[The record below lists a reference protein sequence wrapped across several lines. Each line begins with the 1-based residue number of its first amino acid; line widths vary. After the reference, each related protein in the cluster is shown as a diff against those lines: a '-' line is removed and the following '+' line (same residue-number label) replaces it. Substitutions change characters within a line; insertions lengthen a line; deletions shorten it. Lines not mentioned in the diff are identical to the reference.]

1 MYGGRN
7 TSSDRQVI
15 TLKILVDKTRNRVIF
30 AESDYEF
37 IDTLLSFLT
46 LPLGK
51 VVRLLS
57 SESAAIGSVTRIYGS
72 VSSLE
77 ARNLRNDQYKDLL
90 LDPRNASESECNRLK
105 LHACSL
111 GRGIWY
117 TREEDG
123 GVFLKGG
130 AARFMITDDL
140 QVIPGSTA
148 ACISLFRK
156 LGIKDG
162 NGVEERTVEIG
173 AKEVLLLLKF
183 ALLSKS
189 PLTAV
194 ILPNQGSS
202 IKDTVKFQQKKTA
215 QSDKKSRAANSNN
228 MNLKLLVS
236 KSKKTILYA
245 EAGVD
250 VVEFL
255 FSFLTFPI
263 GSVIKLLGK
272 NSGFGCMDNLY
283 KSAEVLSAGSYIK
296 SEECK
301 KIVCPKLVLFSKFEK
316 QLLQIEEA
324 FYPQYKFNFDS
335 GSWSETDAKAESK
348 SSPAE
353 PLEEGGRFPV
363 VMAPTGEINAGKGY
377 MKGPATFMITDNLYV
392 TPLSPIMSVALLNQ
406 LNVPINDVVERVVTM
421 GIDEALTLLNASLIS
436 KTVLSDVFN
445 QREPHPEVMLKV

>member
-7 TSSDRQVI
+7 TSSDRQ
-15 TLKILVDKTRNRVIF
+15 ILVDKTRNRVIF
-30 AESDYEF
+30 AESDFEF
-37 IDTLLSFLT
+37 IDSLLSFLT

-77 ARNLRNDQYKDLL
+77 SRNLRNDQYKDLL
-90 LDPRNASESECNRLK
+90 LDPKNASESECNRLK

-111 GRGIWY
+111 GRGIWH

-162 NGVEERTVEIG
+162 NEVEERTVEIG

-202 IKDTVKFQQKKTA
+202 IKDTVKFQQKKRA

-236 KSKKTILYA
+236 KSKTTILYA

-263 GSVIKLLGK
+263 GSVIKLLSK

-301 KIVCPKLVLFSKFEK
+301 KILSK
-316 QLLQIEEA
+316 LLQIEEA

-421 GIDEALTLLNASLIS
+421 GIDEALNLLNASLIS